1 MAGEIDNL
9 TVSRRVPDMEDYVDM
24 LRRQKAWIAGPVFA
38 AVVTA
43 VVVAHLWPDT
53 FVSTAVVRVV
63 PPQVPEAFVPSNV
76 NMEMSQRINSMAQ
89 QILSRSTLTNI
100 INTHGLYARDRA
112 RLPMEDVVES
122 MRKKDVRI
130 SNVVNFSA
138 GEGRRQVPA
147 FQISFAYEDRM
158 KAHKVCQDLVG
169 RFINENTRD
178 RTNQSVFTTQF
189 LKDQLELA
197 RRDLEV
203 VEDRLAKFRVA
214 NAGRLPDQV
223 QQNLQQLNVLEQRM
237 ANLNGQVSRQNQER
251 LLMESQLRIYREQL
265 NGIATTEEVSTPQQ
279 QQQQQAKSARILK
292 LENDIQGVEMQ
303 LAAMKENYTEK
314 HPDVGRVMA
323 SLNVLRATRDRLEKE
338 EAAAAAKKKAEEPAK
353 DAAKEPVKKVVNP
366 GAVREA
372 RELEVAIKR
381 LQSGMEAKDMEA
393 EETRKA
399 IAATEAAIK
408 NTQAR
413 IEASP
418 LGEKEYIDLMR
429 ERDLVRARVEDMNRK
444 QGISNIATAL
454 ETRQQGENLELLDPA
469 SVPQRPSE
477 PDRALIIGAGSA
489 FGFILGVVLAAARE
503 LKDSTIKNLKDVRAY
518 TQLNVLGSIPLL
530 ENDLVV
536 RRRRRLSWLAWTTA
550 GIFGVLIMS
559 GSMYYYYFVLKV

>member
-1 MAGEIDNL
+1 MASEMDNL

-24 LRRQKAWIAGPVFA
+24 LRRQKAWIIGPMFA
-38 AVVTA
+38 ALVTA
-43 VVVAHLWPDT
+43 VVVGFLWPDT
-53 FVSTAVVRVV
+53 FISTAVVRVV

-112 RLPMEDVVES
+112 RLPMEDVVEN

-130 SNVVNFSA
+130 SSVVNFNA
-138 GEGRRQVPA
+138 GEGKRQVPA
-147 FQISFAYEDRM
+147 FQISFAYVDRM

-203 VEDRLAKFRVA
+203 VEDKLAKFRIA
-214 NAGRLPDQV
+214 NAGKLPDQV

-237 ANLNGQVSRQNQER
+237 ANLNSQASRQSQEK
-251 LLMESQLRIYREQL
+251 LLFESQKRIYQEQL
-265 NGIATTEEVSTPQQ
+265 NNFSTTEEVGATQQ

-292 LENDIQGVEMQ
+292 TENEIQNMELQ
-303 LAAMKENYTEK
+303 IAAMRENYTES
-314 HPDVGRVMA
+314 HPDVQRMTA
-323 SLNVLRATRDRLEKE
+323 ALNVLRRNMDRLEKE
-338 EAAAAAKKKAEEPAK
+338 EAAEAAKKKPDEAPQETK
-353 DAAKEPVKKVVNP
+353 RRVINP
-366 GAVREA
+366 LAVREA
-372 RELEVAIKR
+372 RELEASIKR
-381 LQSGMEAKDMEA
+381 LQSAIEAKDLET
-393 EETRKA
+393 EETKKA
-399 IAATEAAIK
+399 LTLTEAAIRS
-408 NTQAR
+408 TQSR
-413 IEASP
+413 IEATP
-418 LGEKEYIDLMR
+418 LGEKEYIDLLR

-469 SVPQRPSE
+469 SVPQRPAE
-477 PDRALIIGAGSA
+477 PDRALIVGAGSV
-489 FGFILGVVLAAARE
+489 FGLVLGIILAAGRE

-518 TQLNVLGSIPLL
+518 TQLNILGSIPLL

-550 GIFGVLIMS
+550 CIFGALIMS